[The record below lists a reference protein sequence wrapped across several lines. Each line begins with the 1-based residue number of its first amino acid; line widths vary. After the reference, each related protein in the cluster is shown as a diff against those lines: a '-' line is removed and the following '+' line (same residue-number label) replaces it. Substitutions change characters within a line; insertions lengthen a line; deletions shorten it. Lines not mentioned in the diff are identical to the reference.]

1 MHRFDNFFCKQLH
14 PLYPLLQYVC
24 ISTLK
29 SENIAKLFNLWPR
42 KKCLTYLEIARETG
56 LNDHIEMVLCSFLS
70 ITKICQI
77 CANFL
82 SLFDVE
88 CFDSLKSNNNLFLKL
103 NNATIHNAL
112 PTLRTNYNNRLGIG
126 LTFDPLLTS
135 QNNKKRW
142 CRCHHDWLSRG
153 ADFLA
158 NSDYWFMIVFVVA
171 WVRILN
177 AAIKWIS
184 NL

>member
-1 MHRFDNFFCKQLH
+1 MNPQ
-14 PLYPLLQYVC
+14 
-24 ISTLK
+24 T
-29 SENIAKLFNLWPR
+29 EN
-42 KKCLTYLEIARETG
+42 
-56 LNDHIEMVLCSFLS
+56 
-70 ITKICQI
+70 CQI

-135 QNNKKRW
+135 QNNKKR
-142 CRCHHDWLSRG
+142 
-153 ADFLA
+153 
-158 NSDYWFMIVFVVA
+158 
-171 WVRILN
+171 
-177 AAIKWIS
+177 
-184 NL
+184 